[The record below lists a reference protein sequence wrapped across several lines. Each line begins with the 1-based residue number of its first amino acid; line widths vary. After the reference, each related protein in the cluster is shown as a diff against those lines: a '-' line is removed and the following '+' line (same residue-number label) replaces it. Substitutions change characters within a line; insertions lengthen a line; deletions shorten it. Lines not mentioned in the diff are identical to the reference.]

1 MVSERRKLSDT
12 ERGIEH
18 EEVLHHAR
26 ESARVEIGAPLR
38 ATDIELTRHG
48 RHKRHGPIRDH
59 DIVPVHG
66 RCAARLVNDGHV
78 HPRVVSK
85 AHAVVWNVDRAAKRR
100 AAKCKV
106 PHREAAAQ
114 VGVPERVAIKG

>member
-26 ESARVEIGAPLR
+26 ESAALTPLR
-38 ATDIELTRHG
+38 ATDEELTRHG
-48 RHKRHGPIRDH
+48 RHKRHGPICNH
-59 DIVPVHG
+59 NIVPVHG
-66 RCAARLVNDGHV
+66 RRAARLVNDGHV

-85 AHAVVWNVDRAAKRR
+85 AHAVDWHLD
-100 AAKCKV
+100 
-106 PHREAAAQ
+106 
-114 VGVPERVAIKG
+114 